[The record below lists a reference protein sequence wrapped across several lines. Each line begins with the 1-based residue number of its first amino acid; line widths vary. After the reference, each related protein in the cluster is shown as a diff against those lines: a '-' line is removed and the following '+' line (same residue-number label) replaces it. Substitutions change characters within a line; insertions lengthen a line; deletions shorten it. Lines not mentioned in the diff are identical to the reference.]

1 MITNRKGNTM
11 KILIKG
17 GRVIDP
23 ANNIDKVT
31 DIFIDKGVIS
41 EVGEDIDLEGI
52 DMEVIEAG
60 GKIVTPGLVDMHCHL
75 RDPGQEYKEDIE
87 TGTKSAAMGGI
98 TSIACMPNTKPVID
112 CEPIVSYIKNKAK
125 EVGYVNV
132 YPIGSISK
140 GLLGKELSEIGELK
154 FAGAVAISD
163 DGRPV
168 VESGLMRRAME
179 YADMFDMTVISHCED
194 LGLADG
200 GCMNEGFMSTYLGL
214 KGITRAS
221 EEVMV
226 SRDILIAEATG
237 TAIHIAHVSTR
248 GSVELVRQAKKRG
261 VRVTC
266 ETCPHYFTLTEKA
279 CDGFN
284 TNAKMNPPLRTDD
297 DVEAIKEGL
306 KDGTID
312 CIVTDHAP
320 HHIDEKNCEFALA
333 YNGIVGFETSLGL
346 GLKYLVEPG
355 VLTINELIE
364 KMSVNPARI
373 LGLNK
378 GNLSVN
384 NAADVIIFDPSK
396 DWTVDISKFESK
408 SKNSPYDG
416 YVLCGKPEYVIVN
429 GDIVVNQGVLL

>member
-1 MITNRKGNTM
+1 M

-23 ANNIDKVT
+23 ENNIDKVT
-31 DIFIDKGVIS
+31 DIFIDKGVI
-41 EVGEDIDLEGI
+41 EEIGDDLELEGII
-52 DMEVIEAG
+52 DMEVIDAA
-60 GKIVTPGLVDMHCHL
+60 GKIVSPGLVDMHCHL

-87 TGTKSAAMGGI
+87 TGTRSAAMGGI
-98 TSIACMPNTKPVID
+98 TSVACMPNTSPVID
-112 CEPIVSYIKNKAK
+112 NEAVVTYVKTKAEK
-125 EVGYVNV
+125 VGYVNV
-132 YPIGSISK
+132 YPIGAISK
-140 GLLGKELSEIGELK
+140 GLEGKELAEIGELK

-168 VESGLMRRAME
+168 VSSGLMRRAME

-194 LGLADG
+194 ISLADG
-200 GCMNEGFMSTYLGL
+200 GHMNEGFMSTYLGL
-214 KGITRAS
+214 RGITRAA

-266 ETCPHYFTLTEKA
+266 ETCPHYFTLTENVVE
-279 CDGFN
+279 GFN
-284 TNAKMNPPLRTDD
+284 TNAKMNPPLRTSD

-333 YNGIVGFETSLGL
+333 LNGIVGFETSLGL
-346 GLKYLVEPG
+346 GIQYLVKTG
-355 VLTINELIE
+355 VLTINELIR
-364 KMSVNPARI
+364 KMSVNPSSI

-378 GNLSVN
+378 GNLKIN
-384 NAADVIIFDPSK
+384 NTADIIIFDPDK
-396 DWTVDISKFESK
+396 EWTVDVSKLYSK

-416 YVLCGKPEYVIVN
+416 YKLAGKPEYVIVN
-429 GDIVVNQGVLL
+429 GEMVVNQGVLL